1 MVLMGYMTS
10 SEALSLGSA
19 DTHCKLAARLGCGD
33 GEKKILSDFG
43 SQNYF
48 GAGR

>member
-1 MVLMGYMTS
+1 MGYMTS
-10 SEALSLGSA
+10 SEALSLGYA
-19 DTHCKLAARLGCGD
+19 DAECCKLAARLGCGEC
-33 GEKKILSDFG
+33 EKKILSDFG